1 MLEDVAGDV
10 GFVDARVLVRLEVL
24 QGILRDAFML
34 RKICHLSVTI
44 LRGRGGAGA
53 RAREFAPLLGG
64 ILGLVAG
71 GGSDISVVGM
81 AGYIGMYATS
91 SHADAGDLTAKATLA
106 VESCSHRGCQVSMG
120 PAASNAMQGSIVA
133 PRVIG
138 AAPAVLAREYPQ

>member
-24 QGILRDAFML
+24 QGILGDAFML
-34 RKICHLSVTI
+34 RKICDLSVTI
-44 LRGRGGAGA
+44 LRARGEGG

-71 GGSDISVVGM
+71 GGSDISVVGTT
-81 AGYIGMYATS
+81 GYIGMYATS

-106 VESCSHRGCQVSMG
+106 VESCSHRGRQVSMG

>member
-10 GFVDARVLVRLEVL
+10 GFIDARVLVRLEVL
-24 QGILRDAFML
+24 QGILGDAFML

-44 LRGRGGAGA
+44 LRARGA

-71 GGSDISVVGM
+71 GGSDISVVGT
-81 AGYIGMYATS
+81 ADYIGMYATS

-106 VESCSHRGCQVSMG
+106 VESCSHRGRQVSMG